1 MERVDVEPE
10 LLRWARERAGLSID
24 ALAGRFP
31 SLHAWERRE
40 VRPTLKQLERF
51 AKATFTPIGYL
62 LLGEPPIERIP
73 IPDFRTV
80 ADARLDDPSA
90 NLLDTIYLCQQR
102 QDWYREFV
110 QSTGGEP
117 LDFVG
122 SAQPND
128 DISETAARIRR
139 FLGFDIEE
147 RRRFPTWTDA
157 LRRFIGQ
164 ADALGVLVMVSGVV
178 GSNSRRSLAPL
189 EFRGFALAD
198 PIAPLI
204 FINGTDTKAAQMF
217 TLAHELAHLWLG
229 SSGVSDAEALNVS
242 GPDTERW
249 CNRVAAELLVPLDR
263 VQAEYSERAFLN
275 DEVNRLARRFK
286 VSTLVILRRIHDAG
300 LLTRQ
305 AFRSA
310 YADELDRLK
319 ALRAGDGGNFYL
331 TLGARVSQRFAR
343 AIVASTLEGQT
354 SFSATFR
361 LLGVKKMKTFNR
373 LAANLGVGF

>member
-1 MERVDVEPE
+1 MDRVDVEPE
-10 LLRWARERAGLSID
+10 LLRWARQRAGLGID

-31 SLHAWERRE
+31 RLDAWERGE
-40 VRPTLKQLERF
+40 IRPTLKQLERF
-51 AKATFTPIGYL
+51 AKATFTPIGCL
-62 LLGEPPIERIP
+62 FLREAPVERVP

-80 ADARLDDPSA
+80 ADTRLDRPSA
-90 NLLDTIYLCQQR
+90 SLLDTVYLCQQR
-102 QDWYREFV
+102 QDWYREFMR
-110 QSTGGEP
+110 STGEEAV
-117 LDFVG
+117 DFVG
-122 SAQPND
+122 SAQLDD
-128 DISETAARIRR
+128 DISEAGTRIRR

-147 RRRFPTWTDA
+147 RRRLPTWTDA

-178 GSNSRRSLAPL
+178 GSNSRRSLDPR

-204 FINGTDTKAAQMF
+204 FVNGKDTKAAQMF

-229 SSGVSDAEALNVS
+229 SSGVSDVEALEI
-242 GPDTERW
+242 GGQETERW
-249 CNRVAAELLVPLDR
+249 CNRVAAETLVPLHLL
-263 VQAEYSERAFLN
+263 QAEYAARAPLS
-275 DEVNRLARRFK
+275 DELNRLARHFK
-286 VSTLVILRRIHDAG
+286 VSTLVILRRVHDAG

-310 YADELDRLK
+310 YAAEIDRLG
-319 ALRAGDGGNFYL
+319 ALPGGGGGNFYL

-354 SFSATFR
+354 SFSESFR
-361 LLGVKKMKTFNR
+361 LLGFRKMATFNK
-373 LAANLGVGF
+373 LANNLGLGS

>member
-1 MERVDVEPE
+1 MDRVDVDPG
-10 LLRWARERAGLSID
+10 LLRWARERAALSID
-24 ALAGRFP
+24 ALADRFP
-31 SLHAWERRE
+31 KLYAWEQGE
-40 VRPTLKQLERF
+40 IRPTLKQLERF

-62 LLGEPPIERIP
+62 FLREPPIERIP

-122 SAQPND
+122 SAQPDD

-178 GSNSRRSLAPL
+178 GSNSRRSLDPL
-189 EFRGFALAD
+189 EFRGFAMAD
-198 PIAPLI
+198 SIAPLV
-204 FINGTDTKAAQMF
+204 FINGADTKSAQMF

-229 SSGVSDAEALNVS
+229 NSGVSDAEALNVS

-361 LLGVKKMKTFNR
+361 LLGVKKMETFNK
-373 LAANLGVGF
+373 LAANLGVCF